1 MDQRQ
6 LLRDMFQAAV
16 QAASPEHTIKNYLPE
31 APRGRTIVIGCGKAA
46 ATMAK
51 AFEDSW
57 EHPLEGLVVTSYGH
71 GVPTQKI
78 KGMEASHPIPDA
90 ESIKAAGAIQ
100 ALVKDLNKEDLV
112 VFLA

>member
-1 MDQRQ
+1 
-6 LLRDMFQAAV
+6 MFQAAV

-57 EHPLEGLVVTSYGH
+57 EHP
-71 GVPTQKI
+71 
-78 KGMEASHPIPDA
+78 
-90 ESIKAAGAIQ
+90 
-100 ALVKDLNKEDLV
+100 
-112 VFLA
+112 